1 MPNVVVV
8 YLIMIHPFMT
18 IAHFADTRFV
28 WALAFVLV
36 ILVNIYSFSAYSSI
50 YINYVP
56 YFFCSQS
63 GGPLVF
69 KDKLIGITSW
79 AYLCARGLP
88 DGFCRISQY
97 VDWIEG
103 HVNSTGTEPL
113 P

>member
-1 MPNVVVV
+1 
-8 YLIMIHPFMT
+8 MI
-18 IAHFADTRFV
+18 IAHFADSRFV
-28 WALAFVLV
+28 WGLAFVLV
-36 ILVNIYSFSAYSSI
+36 TLVNTAQ
-50 YINYVP
+50 INAMFRLYT
-56 YFFCSQS
+56 FLRIILLFTS